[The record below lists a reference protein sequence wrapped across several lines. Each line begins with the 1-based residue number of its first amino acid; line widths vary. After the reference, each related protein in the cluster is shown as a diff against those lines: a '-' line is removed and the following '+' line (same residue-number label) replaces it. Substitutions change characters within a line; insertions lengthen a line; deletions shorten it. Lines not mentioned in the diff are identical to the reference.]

1 MWVNMVD
8 MVYLDGLWVN
18 SDVLVDNSVI
28 ISEASDERYSLW
40 WSRQETLSQKWQS
53 FHNSEISR

>member
-28 ISEASDERYSLW
+28 ISEASDERYS
-40 WSRQETLSQKWQS
+40 SRQETLSQKWQS